1 MQCFVELIME
11 LLMGC
16 FRKQHYRDSLKQDV
30 IWNLQPSKLMSKKY
44 YILPY
49 YKKDQ
54 WTART
59 KGMLGAITSQS
70 ISK

>member
-1 MQCFVELIME
+1 MFCWTD
-11 LLMGC
+11 
-16 FRKQHYRDSLKQDV
+16 YRIINGMFSQDV